1 MAHRCEAEREQRA
14 ATGLTRPRQA
24 GSVRVCSG
32 GPAQRAAQPCHQ
44 TDHDRPGDRSRQCGD
59 EGEVGHRDRRRPQ
72 AAGLGQSGAGQPA
85 AYRQRQ
91 RGGARAG
98 SEAADD
104 PAEPGRAPAPVG
116 GDQREA
122 DVERPGEGELAAAVV
137 LGADGRAFA
146 RRRSPAAGP
155 SRTAGTSP
163 AVTWNPARPSWR
175 PSPARWQKR
184 PSGGCARYGGFARL
198 QARTREVAVDIDYE
212 VRLMAQAL
220 AVVALPGGHPDRT
233 RRTAGSAR
241 KISTG

>member
-146 RRRSPAAGP
+146 RRRSPGRRPFPDCRDITGGHVEPRETLLAAL
-155 SRTAGTSP
+155 A
-163 AVTWNPARPSWR
+163 
-175 PSPARWQKR
+175 
-184 PSGGCARYGGFARL
+184 
-198 QARTREVAVDIDYE
+198 REVAE
-212 VRLMAQAL
+212 ETEWRLRAVRRLCPA
-220 AVVALPGGHPDRT
+220 PGAD
-233 RRTAGSAR
+233 A
-241 KISTG
+241 